1 MEDLTKT
8 VSDEVPTATAVQVS
22 QNPSLESSQ
31 HFMNVIATK
40 KNKSISKKKSST
52 NEKQ

>member
-8 VSDEVPTATAVQVS
+8 VSEEAPTANAMQIS
-22 QNPSLESSQ
+22 MNPSLESSQ

-40 KNKSISKKKSST
+40 KNKTIS
-52 NEKQ
+52 

>member
-8 VSDEVPTATAVQVS
+8 VSEDAPTATAIQIS
-22 QNPSLESSQ
+22 QNPSLESSL

-40 KNKSISKKKSST
+40 NNKSISKKKSSV
-52 NEKQ
+52 NVKQ